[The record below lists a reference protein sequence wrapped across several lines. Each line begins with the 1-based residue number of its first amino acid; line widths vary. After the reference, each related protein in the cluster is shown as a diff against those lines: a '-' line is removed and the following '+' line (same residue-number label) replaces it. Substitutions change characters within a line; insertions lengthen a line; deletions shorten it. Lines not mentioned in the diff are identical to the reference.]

1 MSKTASYITL
11 GCKLNYAET
20 STYERGFINAGYE
33 SVPWN
38 KGADL
43 FVINTCSV
51 TEHADKKSR
60 NIIRKLHKVSPDA
73 TIVVTGCYAQLK
85 KAEVE
90 ALEGVSL
97 VFGANE
103 KSSLVTT
110 TLDYIAQRTEMAG
123 SDNSAACDTCHG
135 TGEHG
140 EVTSSD
146 NTLADTA
153 VVTGTRHEVGEHGEV
168 TFSENA
174 LDDTAAVTG
183 TRHEAG
189 EHGDSTKMYRENVLD
204 GTKPSNSG
212 ILYRENVLSGT
223 KSTDA
228 ASTVTPTDIRTDTN
242 SATTS
247 PQEETFAA
255 YSSGEERTRSFLK
268 VQDGC
273 DNFCAY
279 CTVPYA
285 RGRSR
290 SISIDKAVSEAK
302 KIAASGVKEIV
313 LTGVNT
319 GDFGRKTGE
328 SFLDLL
334 KALNDVQGIERYR
347 ISSIEPNLLTDDIVD
362 WIASGTKFLPHFHIP
377 LQSGS
382 DTILKDVGR
391 KYTTEFFANKIAYIR
406 EKMNPKPGELN
417 ADGSKKPDVFF
428 GIDVI
433 AGLPGETD
441 ELFLETYNFLKDKI
455 KPAFIH
461 IFPYSRRAG
470 TRSAARKDQV
480 QDCVKT
486 KRVAMLEELCKTLNE
501 DFIAS
506 QKGVREQV
514 LFEEDNN
521 DGVMSGYTG
530 NYIKVDRP
538 WDPNLAGKIV
548 EVTL

>member
-110 TLDYIAQRTEMAG
+110 TLDYIAQRAE
-123 SDNSAACDTCHG
+123 S
-135 TGEHG
+135 
-140 EVTSSD
+140 
-146 NTLADTA
+146 
-153 VVTGTRHEVGEHGEV
+153 
-168 TFSENA
+168 
-174 LDDTAAVTG
+174 
-183 TRHEAG
+183 
-189 EHGDSTKMYRENVLD
+189 
-204 GTKPSNSG
+204 KP
-212 ILYRENVLSGT
+212 
-223 KSTDA
+223 
-228 ASTVTPTDIRTDTN
+228 
-242 SATTS
+242 TTS

-441 ELFLETYNFLKDKI
+441 ELFLETYNFLKDRI

-486 KRVAMLEELCKTLNE
+486 KRVAMLEELCKNLNE
-501 DFIAS
+501 EFIAS
-506 QKGVREQV
+506 QKGVREHV

-538 WDPNLAGKIV
+538 WDPTLAGKIV

>member
-110 TLDYIAQRTEMAG
+110 TLDYIAQRAE
-123 SDNSAACDTCHG
+123 S
-135 TGEHG
+135 
-140 EVTSSD
+140 
-146 NTLADTA
+146 
-153 VVTGTRHEVGEHGEV
+153 
-168 TFSENA
+168 
-174 LDDTAAVTG
+174 
-183 TRHEAG
+183 
-189 EHGDSTKMYRENVLD
+189 
-204 GTKPSNSG
+204 KP
-212 ILYRENVLSGT
+212 
-223 KSTDA
+223 
-228 ASTVTPTDIRTDTN
+228 
-242 SATTS
+242 TTS

-441 ELFLETYNFLKDKI
+441 ELFLETYNFLKDRI

-538 WDPNLAGKIV
+538 WDPTLAGKIV

>member
-110 TLDYIAQRTEMAG
+110 TLDYIAQRTE
-123 SDNSAACDTCHG
+123 S
-135 TGEHG
+135 
-140 EVTSSD
+140 
-146 NTLADTA
+146 
-153 VVTGTRHEVGEHGEV
+153 
-168 TFSENA
+168 
-174 LDDTAAVTG
+174 
-183 TRHEAG
+183 
-189 EHGDSTKMYRENVLD
+189 
-204 GTKPSNSG
+204 KP
-212 ILYRENVLSGT
+212 
-223 KSTDA
+223 
-228 ASTVTPTDIRTDTN
+228 
-242 SATTS
+242 TTS

-441 ELFLETYNFLKDKI
+441 ELFLETYNFLKDRI

>member
-1 MSKTASYITL
+1 MKSIAFITL

-110 TLDYIAQRTEMAG
+110 TLDYIAQRTE
-123 SDNSAACDTCHG
+123 S
-135 TGEHG
+135 
-140 EVTSSD
+140 
-146 NTLADTA
+146 
-153 VVTGTRHEVGEHGEV
+153 
-168 TFSENA
+168 
-174 LDDTAAVTG
+174 
-183 TRHEAG
+183 
-189 EHGDSTKMYRENVLD
+189 
-204 GTKPSNSG
+204 KP
-212 ILYRENVLSGT
+212 
-223 KSTDA
+223 
-228 ASTVTPTDIRTDTN
+228 
-242 SATTS
+242 TTS

-255 YSSGEERTRSFLK
+255 YSSGEVRTRSFLK

-441 ELFLETYNFLKDKI
+441 ELFLETYNFLKDRI

-501 DFIAS
+501 EFIAS

-538 WDPNLAGKIV
+538 WDPTLAGKIV

>member
-110 TLDYIAQRTEMAG
+110 TLSYIAQRTE
-123 SDNSAACDTCHG
+123 
-135 TGEHG
+135 
-140 EVTSSD
+140 
-146 NTLADTA
+146 
-153 VVTGTRHEVGEHGEV
+153 
-168 TFSENA
+168 F
-174 LDDTAAVTG
+174 
-183 TRHEAG
+183 
-189 EHGDSTKMYRENVLD
+189 
-204 GTKPSNSG
+204 KP
-212 ILYRENVLSGT
+212 
-223 KSTDA
+223 
-228 ASTVTPTDIRTDTN
+228 
-242 SATTS
+242 TTS

-441 ELFLETYNFLKDKI
+441 ELFLETYNFLKDRI

-506 QKGVREQV
+506 QKGVREHV

-538 WDPNLAGKIV
+538 WDPTLAGKIV